1 MVWNKEMFYNCCSSN
16 FLQNMS
22 LGTFIQ
28 ANQEGLKF
36 SDTHQFLVYSD
47 DVYIL
52 VGSIHAIKKN
62 TQALVVTSKAIGL
75 EVNAE
80 KTKYMVMFEDQNEG
94 KIHSIKIDNK
104 SFGRVEQFRYL
115 GTILTNWNSIYEEI
129 NSRLMSGNACYHS
142 VQNILSY
149 SLQSKHI
156 KINKI
161 YRTIILPVVCMG
173 VKFGCSHW
181 GRTVGWWC

>member
-1 MVWNKEMFYNCCSSN
+1 
-16 FLQNMS
+16 MS

-115 GTILTNWNSIYEEI
+115 GTILTN
-129 NSRLMSGNACYHS
+129 
-142 VQNILSY
+142 
-149 SLQSKHI
+149 
-156 KINKI
+156 
-161 YRTIILPVVCMG
+161 
-173 VKFGCSHW
+173 
-181 GRTVGWWC
+181 